1 MSSQASDMLSQFDG
15 ELLEV
20 LGSPIAQGPSSSLA
34 TSTATT
40 TKPRRYSK
48 VWLHTPVG
56 RNEIILNNKGKQ
68 IWRCKYCSTEY
79 QESGGTTA
87 ISNHLKLRH
96 DIDISSAQ
104 EARTTLMQT
113 NIAEAFKSA

>member
-1 MSSQASDMLSQFDG
+1 MSSQASDLLSQFDG

-20 LGSPIAQGPSSSLA
+20 LGPPIAQGQSSSLA

-56 RNEIILNNKGKQ
+56 RNEVIL
-68 IWRCKYCSTEY
+68 
-79 QESGGTTA
+79 
-87 ISNHLKLRH
+87 
-96 DIDISSAQ
+96 
-104 EARTTLMQT
+104 
-113 NIAEAFKSA
+113 